1 MYVRKLWIMYKD
13 RLIAATVLVFS
24 FSYPQLGMADS
35 TELKL
40 YCSGKVSGDSEVQA
54 MFKLDMHRFVV
65 LIKPLDKEIWVYRGE
80 VRSDSLLMIYQKAA
94 IESVSFS
101 GINLNSSFM
110 IDRVTARFTYR
121 EQIMQL
127 NRTIL
132 YEGNCDKNAPQKL
145 L

>member
-1 MYVRKLWIMYKD
+1 
-13 RLIAATVLVFS
+13 
-24 FSYPQLGMADS
+24 
-35 TELKL
+35 
-40 YCSGKVSGDSEVQA
+40 
-54 MFKLDMHRFVV
+54 
-65 LIKPLDKEIWVYRGE
+65 
-80 VRSDSLLMIYQKAA
+80 LLMIYQKAA